1 MADGLKKTTAAGGKI
16 VKVSGPTVVAEGMEE
31 AQIHHRVRVG
41 AAGLLGEVIRL
52 KDDRATIQVYEETT
66 GLTLGE
72 EVVDVG
78 EPLVVELGPGLLT
91 SIFDGI
97 QRPLDAIRAEKGD
110 FLRPG
115 GERPPLSR
123 ERRWGFVPLLKEG
136 DVVGPGDVIG
146 EVAETASIIHRILVP
161 PGCSG
166 TIVEVRSGSWT
177 IADPIALL
185 EDGTPIRMLQTWPV
199 RTPRPFRKRL
209 PPVVPL
215 ITRQRVFDTL
225 FPLAVGGT
233 AVVPGGFGT
242 GKTVVEQALAKYAEA
257 DIILFIGCGERGNE
271 MAEVLTDFPNLTDPV
286 SGRSLMERTIL
297 VVNTSN
303 MPVAAREASIYTGIT
318 IAEYYRDMGYRVALM
333 ADSISRW
340 AEALREIASRLEE
353 MPGEEG
359 YPTYLG
365 SRLARFFE
373 RAGRVDCLGGREAAA
388 PREGAATIVAAISP
402 PGGDFSEP
410 VTQSALRVAGALWAL
425 DPLLSHR
432 RHYPAID
439 WKTSYSLYT
448 EALDGWFQ
456 KEVADDW
463 PALRG
468 QLAALLQ
475 REEALREVVQLVGLD
490 ALQDP
495 ERITL
500 DACRLLRDLFLR
512 QSAFSKV
519 DAACPPEKQVGMLRI
534 LITYHAFCR
543 ARLDKGERL
552 DLILADPLREK
563 LLRLPEIPAE
573 VFREE
578 AERLLGE
585 MKESSRRR
593 RTGKESATKPFSGP
607 PTRSDSI
614 KQT

>member
-1 MADGLKKTTAAGGKI
+1 MAHGKI
-16 VKVSGPTVVAEGMEE
+16 VKVSGPTVVAKGMTG
-31 AQIHHRVRVG
+31 AQIHHRVQVG

-52 KDDRATIQVYEETT
+52 EEDRATIQVYEETT

-91 SIFDGI
+91 SLFDGI
-97 QRPLDAIRAEKGD
+97 QRPLDAIRAAEGD
-110 FLRPG
+110 FLRSG
-115 GERPPLSR
+115 GKRPPLSR
-123 ERRWGFVPLLKEG
+123 ERRWDFVPLVKEG
-136 DVVGPGDVIG
+136 DRVGPGEVVG
-146 EVAETASIIHRILVP
+146 EVAETASITHRILLP

-166 TIVEVRSGSWT
+166 RIVEVRSGPHT
-177 IADPIALL
+177 IADPVGFLDDGIA
-185 EDGTPIRMLQTWPV
+185 IRMLQTWPV
-199 RTPRPFRKRL
+199 RKPRPFRKRL
-209 PPVVPL
+209 PPAVPF
-215 ITRQRVFDTL
+215 ITRQRVLDTL
-225 FPLAVGGT
+225 FPLAIGGT

-242 GKTVVEQALAKYAEA
+242 GKTVVEQTLAKYAES
-257 DIILFIGCGERGNE
+257 DLIVFIGCGERGNE
-271 MAEVLTDFPNLTDPV
+271 IAEILTDFPNLTDPV
-286 SGRSLMERTIL
+286 RGRSLMERTLL

-303 MPVAAREASIYTGIT
+303 MPVAAREASIYTGVT

-373 RAGRVDCLGGREAAA
+373 RAGRIDCLGGRE
-388 PREGAATIVAAISP
+388 GAVTIVAAISP

-425 DPLLSHR
+425 DPALAHR
-432 RHYPAID
+432 RHFPAVD

-456 KEVADDW
+456 REAAGDW
-463 PALRG
+463 PALRS
-468 QLAALLQ
+468 QLTTLLQ
-475 REEALREVVQLVGLD
+475 QEEALREIVQIIGLD

-512 QSAFSKV
+512 QSALSEV
-519 DAACPPEKQVGMLRI
+519 DAACPPEKQIGMLRI

-543 ARLDKGERL
+543 ARLDQGEAL
-552 DLILADPLREK
+552 DLILADPMREK
-563 LLRLPEIPAE
+563 LMRLSEIPAE
-573 VFREE
+573 RFREE

-585 MKESSRRR
+585 MEKRGRR
-593 RTGKESATKPFSGP
+593 KESATKPISGLP
-607 PTRSDSI
+607 MKGKHAI
-614 KQT
+614 EM